1 MMCGSTDEHN
11 WQESGRYGARVL
23 QEAPH
28 LRQLPPTLDGTP
40 HNTLR
45 ENSIGHTRS
54 TRNRSCAETTSEM
67 SKLASACGATS
78 GPGLPLTSVA
88 GSAKIDTRTRSD
100 LA

>member
-1 MMCGSTDEHN
+1 MMCDSTDEHN

-45 ENSIGHTRS
+45 EMQSGTL
-54 TRNRSCAETTSEM
+54 EVSEIAPAPELRARCQ
-67 SKLASACGATS
+67 SWRLRAVPQAAPDCH
-78 GPGLPLTSVA
+78 
-88 GSAKIDTRTRSD
+88 
-100 LA
+100 